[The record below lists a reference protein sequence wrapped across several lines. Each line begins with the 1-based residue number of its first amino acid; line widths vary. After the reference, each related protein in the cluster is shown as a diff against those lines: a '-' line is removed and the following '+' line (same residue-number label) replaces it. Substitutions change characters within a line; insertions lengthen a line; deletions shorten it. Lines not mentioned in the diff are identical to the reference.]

1 MGPAIRAWINYLIEN
16 KWAGKSLMLKTDEAM
31 EQILEVEK
39 SRYRETQ
46 DIFEKHYKYRQVLMI
61 MAPEWIK
68 ACEVKEL
75 NNSELVGFDFNE
87 KKILISMIRNKV
99 YATDRICTHAYADLS
114 TGFMNEDEETITCPL
129 HMSSFKLEDGT
140 AQNLPAEMPLKT
152 YKTKI
157 QNNSV
162 YILVE

>member
-1 MGPAIRAWINYLIEN
+1 
-16 KWAGKSLMLKTDEAM
+16 
-31 EQILEVEK
+31 
-39 SRYRETQ
+39 
-46 DIFEKHYKYRQVLMI
+46 MI

-87 KKILISMIRNKV
+87 KKILISMIRNRV

-114 TGFMNEDEETITCPL
+114 TGFMNEDEATITCPL

-140 AQNLPAEMPLKT
+140 PQNLPAEVPLET

-157 QNNSV
+157 HDNSV